1 MASIQI
7 EKVEAKKVITM
18 TVFKIFGSLKGLFL
32 NCGIKSCFEKL
43 IKFIFNIKSL
53 NIGMTLSITSFS
65 ISYEC

>member
-18 TVFKIFGSLKGLFL
+18 AVCKIFGSLKGLFL
-32 NCGIKSCFEKL
+32 NCGIKNCFKKL

-53 NIGMTLSITSFS
+53 NTGMTLCITCFS
-65 ISYEC
+65 ISYEY

>member
-18 TVFKIFGSLKGLFL
+18 AVCKNFGSLKGLFL
-32 NCGIKSCFEKL
+32 NCGIKNCFKKL

-53 NIGMTLSITSFS
+53 NIGMTLSITCFS
-65 ISYEC
+65 ISYEY